1 MTTLY
6 KRDTKGNVRS
16 WVTEVEDDQWR
27 TLSGIHNGTLVTS
40 GWRKS
45 DAKNVGKANATTGHE
60 QALAEALAKHNK
72 QLEKEYFTNIEDID
86 SFNLFKPMLAAD
98 YAKLKKPL
106 GFPVL
111 AQPKLD
117 GIRCIA
123 RADGLW
129 SRSGKPH
136 LAIPHIWEALKHVF
150 IKKPALVLDGELY
163 NHELKDDF
171 NSIVSM
177 VRKSKPTAADIKLS
191 SELVQYHVYDLGT
204 PDMPL
209 GTRQHERV
217 HALQH
222 TRDCIQ
228 VVPNEFVS
236 SQQAL
241 DDNYDSLMN
250 NGYEGQMIR
259 LVGSMYE
266 NKRSNNLLKRKEFVT
281 DEFEVVEVLEG
292 KGNWSG
298 CAKKVVVKLQD
309 GTTSEAGCRGTQAQM
324 TALLNGA
331 KPDWATVRYFGF
343 TPDGKL
349 RFGVMIDHGF
359 GERKD

>member
-1 MTTLY
+1 METLY

-27 TLSGIHNGTLVTS
+27 TVAGIHNGTLVTS

-86 SFNLFKPMLAAD
+86 NFHLFKPMLAAD
-98 YAKLKKPL
+98 YAKLKKPVQ
-106 GFPVL
+106 FPVYS
-111 AQPKLD
+111 QPKLD

-123 RADGLW
+123 RRDGLW
-129 SRSGKPH
+129 SRSGKQH
-136 LAIPHIWEALKHVF
+136 ISIPHIWEALAPLF
-150 IKKPALVLDGELY
+150 EETPDLVLDGELY

-171 NSIVSM
+171 NKIVSL
-177 VRKSKPTAADIKLS
+177 VRKAKPSADDLVESKK
-191 SELVQYHVYDLGT
+191 LVQYHVYDIYEEDT
-204 PDMPL
+204 FESR
-209 GTRQHERV
+209 TRSYHDVVNILINDQ
-217 HALQH
+217 
-222 TRDCIQ
+222 CIQ
-228 VVPNEFVS
+228 AVPTTIIDTQDQLNDTYGDYLE
-236 SQQAL
+236 
-241 DDNYDSLMN
+241 
-250 NGYEGQMIR
+250 NGYEGQMVR
-259 LVGSMYE
+259 LDGQYE
-266 NKRSNNLLKRKEFVT
+266 NKRSKNLLKRKEFVT

-324 TALLNGA
+324 ATLLNGD
-331 KPDWATVRYFGF
+331 KPDWATIRYFGF